1 MIDMAKTIQPKS
13 DQMNYD
19 DFLVGSKNI
28 TITGVKSSGTP
39 TDAQPVSIH
48 YQGDDGKPYKPCKSM
63 RRVMVK
69 IWGSDGLSYVGKSI
83 TLFGDPS
90 VIFGGKKVGGIRI
103 SHMSHISSEVN
114 VPLSASKTKRILY
127 NIKPLKIDMADQDDN
142 SEAESYEDLYE
153 RAKEQASIG
162 FSAYKDFFVKLIE
175 RDKARLDAK
184 GDHEKL
190 KKLGQDVEK
199 EPDYGMD

>member
-1 MIDMAKTIQPKS
+1 MIDMAKTILPKS

-19 DFLVGSKNI
+19 DFLVGPKNI
-28 TITGVKSSGTP
+28 TIIGVKSTGDP
-39 TDAQPVSIH
+39 TDAQPVSVH

-69 IWGSDGLSYVGKSI
+69 VWGNDALSYVGKSI
-83 TLFGDPS
+83 TLFGDPN

-103 SHMSHISSEVN
+103 SHMSHINSDVN

-127 NIKPLKIDMADQDDN
+127 NIKPLKIDMADPDDAIA
-142 SEAESYEDLYE
+142 AESYEDLYE
-153 RAKEQASIG
+153 RAKEQATIG
-162 FSAYKDFFVKLIE
+162 FSAYREFFVKLNDG
-175 RDKARLDAK
+175 DKAQLDAK

-199 EPDYGMD
+199 KPDYGMD